1 VEPHRGEADGR
12 ETTAR
17 VSSPQRR
24 LPRNGVLAFY
34 ILFFAVQLAVVATV
48 QLRGDETFAFRMFSE
63 ASTIE
68 PRVAIV
74 HAAPN
79 GSTFEVPLQGDEFA
93 ALVGR
98 REFDRLGLRRVAS
111 YGAEVQ
117 RFRWRAAAGYL
128 ASHWGAIRSRPP
140 ANLLAP
146 ASRETAQAVLV
157 RLTTSRNG
165 RADVVTEDRFPIGP
179 AE

>member
-1 VEPHRGEADGR
+1 MEARRGPANGGE
-12 ETTAR
+12 
-17 VSSPQRR
+17 VPSPRA
-24 LPRNGVLAFY
+24 GIFAFY
-34 ILFFAVQLAVVATV
+34 TLFFALQLALVATV
-48 QLRGDETFAFRMFSE
+48 GLRGDETFAFRMFSE

-74 HAAPN
+74 HTAPN
-79 GSTFEVPLQGDEFA
+79 GTTFEVPLHGDEFA

-128 ASHWGAIRSRPP
+128 ARHWPTSAEARS
-140 ANLLAP
+140 
-146 ASRETAQAVLV
+146 AQAVVV
-157 RLTTSRNG
+157 RLATSRNG

>member
-1 VEPHRGEADGR
+1 MEARRGPANGGEEP
-12 ETTAR
+12 
-17 VSSPQRR
+17 SPRA
-24 LPRNGVLAFY
+24 GIFAFY
-34 ILFFAVQLAVVATV
+34 TLFFALQLALVATV
-48 QLRGDETFAFRMFSE
+48 GLRGDETFAFRMFSE

-74 HAAPN
+74 HTAPN
-79 GSTFEVPLQGDEFA
+79 GTTFEVPLHGDEFA

-128 ASHWGAIRSRPP
+128 ARHWGARDGGPTSAEARS
-140 ANLLAP
+140 
-146 ASRETAQAVLV
+146 AQAVVV
-157 RLTTSRNG
+157 RLATSRNG